1 MIKSN
6 HIGIDDWQ
14 AVAQNLCGMGKVHK
28 KPAAS
33 HWDSAADTA
42 ANDDDLVVLPPTL
55 PLGYEFVRFKSP
67 ITQQKHFLH
76 IAWGH
81 HIQSL
86 RHSAMWTSGHMSYS
100 VAVRFSGGRTLW
112 PRDYEPGRIVV
123 ISGGFLSLF
132 FSTWRGDKLLRKC

>member
-14 AVAQNLCGMGKVHK
+14 AVAHNLCGMGKVHK

-67 ITQQKHFLH
+67 SHNKNTFCTLLEATISNPFLTQRCEQVA
-76 IAWGH
+76 ICPT
-81 HIQSL
+81 QSL
-86 RHSAMWTSGHMSYS
+86 
-100 VAVRFSGGRTLW
+100 
-112 PRDYEPGRIVV
+112 
-123 ISGGFLSLF
+123 
-132 FSTWRGDKLLRKC
+132 

>member
-67 ITQQKHFLH
+67 IPFLTQRCEQVA
-76 IAWGH
+76 ICPT
-81 HIQSL
+81 QSL
-86 RHSAMWTSGHMSYS
+86 W
-100 VAVRFSGGRTLW
+100 
-112 PRDYEPGRIVV
+112 D
-123 ISGGFLSLF
+123 SLGVELCDPEI
-132 FSTWRGDKLLRKC
+132 TNLGAL